1 MPIGMGRC
9 RCRALLRDCDSGH
22 NVVPMSERE
31 ADADAPL
38 VARMRDGDVA
48 AFDTL
53 YHRYVERLYAF
64 AFSYVRDGDV
74 AEEVVQDVLCAMWE
88 RRAAWAPVG
97 TLRAYLFSAV
107 RYRALDVLRRQRDR
121 QRLLDIERDDD
132 VLAATA
138 MSSDVE
144 ANDVAASV
152 QRAIAALPESRRR
165 VLLLRWIDGLSYVDI
180 AQVVGSSVK
189 AVENQ
194 LNRTLKQLRTLL
206 GDLER

>member
-1 MPIGMGRC
+1 
-9 RCRALLRDCDSGH
+9 
-22 NVVPMSERE
+22 MSERP
-31 ADADAPL
+31 ADVQSDSDAPW
-38 VARMRDGDVA
+38 VARMRAGDAA
-48 AFDTL
+48 AFNTL
-53 YHRYVERLYAF
+53 YHRYVERLYVF

-107 RYRALDVLRRQRDR
+107 RNRALDVLRRQRDR
-121 QRLLDIERDDD
+121 QRLLEAERDDD
-132 VLAATA
+132 RLAATISNDA
-138 MSSDVE
+138 ESSDLT
-144 ANDVAASV
+144 AYV

-165 VLLLRWIDGLSYVDI
+165 VLLLRWTDGLSYAEI